1 MRMSVLTRGLRC
13 VPLWSVLLWSC
24 GAVAQSSAAQVAGTS
39 AQPPVHTVFPSGTA
53 SPLGAQIAELLADPG
68 VSRAHWGI
76 AVTALDGTPIYGLD
90 EGKLFR
96 PASNAKLF
104 TTAAAIALLGPDA
117 TVTTKIVGDLDAKGT
132 VKGDLTIVGA
142 GDANLASDDLPYLP
156 PAQRPKG
163 AQAAQQPVGL
173 DDLRA
178 MADQLAAK
186 GVKRVTGR
194 VVGDDTLFAHEPFA
208 DSWDVGDLVWGYGA
222 PVSALTIA
230 DNELKLTVTP
240 GTLPGPPGGKPGR
253 APTVTLEQ
261 NDVPYYTV
269 NSQVEVT
276 EAGTGSHVNVE
287 RLPGSRVLRIYGSM
301 ALDSEP
307 DVEHVSIDDPAMYV
321 AMALKQ
327 MLAERGIRVDG
338 EAVAHH
344 REMHDGGGF
353 LSRVNAPLTDCEE
366 RAVDGKGL
374 CPASCPVAVPQDV
387 LASHTSAPLAEDVTL
402 TLKVSQNLHA
412 ELLLHRL
419 GSWWLGPCWNNTKGS
434 TVAGAR
440 IRHGFLLNAGLDSG
454 DFVFYDGSGLSGHDL
469 VTPRATAQLLA
480 YATKQPW
487 FAQWKAALPVG
498 GEDGTL
504 ASRFPDPPL
513 KDHLF
518 AKTGTLGESRAL
530 SGYVDN
536 ASGKQVIFS
545 IFVDDHAPSGSDDRK
560 VMDKIVA
567 AIAGSQ

>member
-1 MRMSVLTRGLRC
+1 MRGFVC
-13 VPLWSVLLWSC
+13 APLWAVMVWNC
-24 GAVAQSSAAQVAGTS
+24 GAAAQTAETP
-39 AQPPVHTVFPSGTA
+39 AQAPAHVVFPGGAA
-53 SPLGAQIAELLADPG
+53 SPLGAQINALLADPG

-76 AVTALDGTPIYGLD
+76 AVTAMDGTPIYGLD

-104 TTAAAIALLGPDA
+104 TTAAAMALLGPDA
-117 TVTTKIVGDLDAKGT
+117 TVTTNIVGDLDSHGT

-142 GDANLASDDLPYLP
+142 GDANLASDDLPYVP
-156 PAQRPKG
+156 PSLRPKG
-163 AQAAQQPVGL
+163 PQPQGVGL

-178 MADQLAAK
+178 MADQLVAK

-194 VVGDDTLFAHEPFA
+194 IVGDDTAFVHEPFPE
-208 DSWDVGDLVWGYGA
+208 SWDVGDLVWGYGA

-230 DNELKLTVTP
+230 DNELKLTMTP
-240 GTLPGPPGGKPGR
+240 GAATGPKGHERYTPG
-253 APTVTLEQ
+253 TVTLEQ
-261 NDVPYYTV
+261 NGVPYYTV
-269 NSQVEVT
+269 NSELQVT
-276 EAGTGSHVNVE
+276 PAGTGSHVNVE
-287 RLPGSRVLRIYGSM
+287 RTAGSRVLRVYGEM
-301 ALDSEP
+301 AVDAQP
-307 DVEHVSIDDPAMYV
+307 DVEHVSIDDPALYA

-327 MLAERGIRVDG
+327 MLLQRGIEVRG
-338 EAVAHH
+338 EAAVTHFQPQ
-344 REMHDGGGF
+344 DGRGF
-353 LSRVNAPLTDCEE
+353 LSIVDAPATPCEAMRSGE
-366 RAVDGKGL
+366 PGAICAGSCLYEPPPGKGV
-374 CPASCPVAVPQDV
+374 SD
-387 LASHTSAPLAEDVTL
+387 LATHTSAPLVSDVTL

-419 GSWWLGPCWNNTKGS
+419 GRTAWCGKGS
-434 TVAGAR
+434 TAQGAR
-440 IRHGFLLNAGLDSG
+440 VVRQFLLNAGLDGG

-480 YATKQPW
+480 YAAKQPW
-487 FAQWKAALPVG
+487 FAQWKEALPVG

-530 SGYVDN
+530 SGYVDT

-560 VMDKIVA
+560 VMDEIVA
-567 AIAGSQ
+567 AIAANE

>member
-1 MRMSVLTRGLRC
+1 MRKGMLRRGWKSA
-13 VPLWSVLLWSC
+13 PLWAVLLWSC
-24 GAVAQSSAAQVAGTS
+24 GAAAQSSAAQMAGTD
-39 AQPPVHTVFPSGTA
+39 AQAPVHPAYPSGAATA
-53 SPLGAQIAELLADPG
+53 LGAQIDALLADPD

-76 AVTALDGTPIYGLD
+76 AVTAMDGTPIYGLD
-90 EGKLFR
+90 EGQFFR

-104 TTAAAIALLGPDA
+104 TTAAAMALLGPDA
-117 TVTTKIVGDLDAKGT
+117 TVETKIVGELDAHGT
-132 VKGDLTIVGA
+132 VKGDLRIVGA
-142 GDANLASDDLPYLP
+142 GDANLASDDLPYVP
-156 PAQRPKG
+156 PSQRPKG
-163 AQAAQQPVGL
+163 PQPQVIGL

-178 MADQLAAK
+178 MADQLVAK

-194 VVGDDTLFAHEPFA
+194 VVGDDTLFVYEPFA

-222 PVSALTIA
+222 PVTALTIA
-230 DNELKLTVTP
+230 DNEMKLTISP
-240 GTLPGPPGGKPGR
+240 GQVSGR
-253 APTVTLEQ
+253 KGHEQYAPATVVLEQ
-261 NDVPYYTV
+261 NGVPYYTV
-269 NSQVEVT
+269 DSQVQT
-276 EAGTGSHVNVE
+276 TAAGTGSHVNVE
-287 RLPGSRVLRIYGSM
+287 RLPGSRGLRVYGSM
-301 ALDSEP
+301 AVDAQP
-307 DVEHVSIDDPAMYV
+307 DVEHVSIDDPALY
-321 AMALKQ
+321 AAIALKQ
-327 MLAERGIRVDG
+327 MLVERGIRVDA
-338 EAVAHH
+338 EAIVQH
-344 REMHDGGGF
+344 REIHDGHGF
-353 LSRVNAPLTDCEE
+353 LSSVDAPLTDCEQS
-366 RAVDGKGL
+366 AVDGRGL
-374 CPASCPVAVPQDV
+374 CPASCPVAVPQSI

-419 GSWWLGPCWNNTKGS
+419 GSWWLGPCSNDAKGS

-440 IRHGFLLNAGLDSG
+440 MRHAFLLHAGLDPA

-487 FAQWKAALPVG
+487 FAKWKGALPVG

-530 SGYVDN
+530 SGYVDT

-545 IFVDDHAPSGSDDRK
+545 IFVDDHAPSGSNDRV

-567 AIAGSQ
+567 AIAESE